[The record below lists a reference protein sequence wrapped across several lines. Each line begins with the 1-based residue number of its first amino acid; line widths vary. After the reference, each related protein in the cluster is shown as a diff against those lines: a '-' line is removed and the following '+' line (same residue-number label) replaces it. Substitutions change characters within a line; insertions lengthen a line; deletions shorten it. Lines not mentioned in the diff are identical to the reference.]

1 MQGQTQNIKKP
12 LESIRF
18 PVYNGTA
25 VRFRV
30 SAREGGQPVDLRG
43 RVLKAAEAL
52 FQRSGLHFT
61 MQEVAAALRISKK
74 TIYTVYPSKE
84 ELLLDMVDALFAD
97 IHRAKGELMT
107 AAAPIEERIRSV
119 IVALPEQY
127 RALDFRLLG
136 TLDEK
141 YPAVARRVREHL
153 ETNWEPTIA
162 LLEEGVR
169 AGRIRPVS
177 IPVLR
182 QMITASIESFLAG
195 SGAEASYADTLAA
208 MIDIIMNGIRRRDHE
223 IPSL

>member
-1 MQGQTQNIKKP
+1 M
-12 LESIRF
+12 
-18 PVYNGTA
+18 
-25 VRFRV
+25 
-30 SAREGGQPVDLRG
+30 DLRS
-43 RVLKAAEAL
+43 RVLKAAETL

-61 MQEVAAALRISKK
+61 MQEVAAALHISKK

-84 ELLLDMVDALFAD
+84 KLLLDMVDVLFVD
-97 IHRAKGELMT
+97 IHREKGELMT
-107 AAAPIEERIRSV
+107 ASAPIEERIRAV

-127 RALDFRLLG
+127 RALDFRLLD

-162 LLEEGVR
+162 LLEEGIR
-169 AGRIRPVS
+169 AGRIRPVP

-195 SGAEASYADTLAA
+195 GETEASYTDTLAA
-208 MIDIIMNGIRRRDHE
+208 MIDIIMNGIRRREHA
-223 IPSL
+223 L

>member
-1 MQGQTQNIKKP
+1 M
-12 LESIRF
+12 
-18 PVYNGTA
+18 
-25 VRFRV
+25 
-30 SAREGGQPVDLRG
+30 DLRS

-61 MQEVAAALRISKK
+61 MQEVAAALHISKK

-84 ELLLDMVDALFAD
+84 ELLLGMVDALFAD
-97 IHRAKGELMT
+97 IHREKDVLM
-107 AAAPIEERIRSV
+107 ADPAPIEERIQAV

-127 RALDFRLLG
+127 RALDLRLLG

-162 LLEEGVR
+162 LLEEGIR
-169 AGRIRPVS
+169 AGRIRPVP

-182 QMITASIESFLAG
+182 QMVTASIEGFLAG
-195 SGAEASYADTLAA
+195 GETEASYADTLAA
-208 MIDIIMNGIRRRDHE
+208 MIDIIMNGIRRRDYE
-223 IPSL
+223 V